1 MKNIICAQCGTL
13 DIESKSIY
21 FGRNNEL
28 LGEWP
33 LYYFGASPL
42 EPQNADV
49 YFCGAECANIWKKER
64 NNETQIT

>member
-1 MKNIICAQCGTL
+1 MINTIQCAQCGTF
-13 DIESKSIY
+13 DIESKTVY

-49 YFCGAECANIWKKER
+49 YFCGVYCANDYHKEKR
-64 NNETQIT
+64 DATQG